1 MVSFAVGALHFT
13 CVTFH
18 GGVFIVA
25 ALPTPLLLL
34 ALHGSMSKPM
44 ASKTLVYV
52 EMWHIL
58 LCFEPHSI
66 NEEAE
71 PDTFICCFFVLSEH
85 NEGFV
90 GHGFVFLLTTER
102 CDPLLF

>member
-1 MVSFAVGALHFT
+1 
-13 CVTFH
+13 VTFH

-71 PDTFICCFFVLSEH
+71 PDTFICCFFVLCEH
-85 NEGFV
+85 NEGFMGREFV
-90 GHGFVFLLTTER
+90 IFTIKVNGFIWDTVDNNAVLGFMW
-102 CDPLLF
+102 